1 MRPTKFS
8 STCFFYPFSACH
20 LYISGKAEAG
30 SAGEQPARNNLIDW
44 NGQKGCGYRLQPL
57 FFSLII
63 PGDYASKKLI
73 LFLSPNIPSSL
84 RAGRK

>member
-44 NGQKGCGYRLQPL
+44 NGQQRLWLSAATFIFFFDHSGRLCLEKTHP
-57 FFSLII
+57 FSL
-63 PGDYASKKLI
+63 S
-73 LFLSPNIPSSL
+73 
-84 RAGRK
+84 